1 MFHRVANRL
10 HDRIGLLVTG
20 AAALILLLVGLSWTV
35 TTRGAI
41 QEEINAAT
49 RVAEQWMKVLVDE
62 AEARGDTAQLT
73 EQLAAVGRV
82 RANSL
87 EVFDAEG
94 RLRYRSPA
102 STYKAGRDAPAWFAA
117 LVMPHFEPSV
127 RAVDGLRLVLVPD
140 GSRATLDAWDNLV
153 EVGGWAIALLVLL
166 GLAVRHA
173 IDRTLQPLHA
183 LESALEQTADG
194 RFDVRLPHHG
204 LLELDRLADRY
215 NRMADEL
222 DSSLQRNA
230 RLEED
235 QAFNQ
240 ALQARLEEERR
251 QIARELHDEIGQ
263 SVTAVRAMA
272 GAIAQRSGNAPGV
285 HGSAQAILAMTG
297 QMQDGVRHILA
308 RLRRPEPL
316 PRGRLAA
323 ALVEYCDHWTGLYPD
338 IVLEQRISAEPVAL
352 PEEFCLAVLR
362 ILQESLT
369 NVARHAN
376 ATRVE
381 VSAQCDDDEL
391 TLTISDDGQGFGAE
405 AAANRFGLTGMRERV
420 QALRGRLGL
429 EASPDGGAMVT
440 ALLPL
445 PRHRAE
451 PVPPVRAI
459 SHQDNG
465 DRS

>member
-1 MFHRVANRL
+1 MFKRVTNRL
-10 HDRIGLLVTG
+10 HDRIGLLVT
-20 AAALILLLVGLSWTV
+20 AAAGLILLLVGLSWTV
-35 TTRGAI
+35 TTRSAI
-41 QEEINAAT
+41 EEEINAAT
-49 RVAEQWMKVLVDE
+49 RVAEQWMTVLVDE

-73 EQLAAVGRV
+73 DQLAAVGRV

-87 EVFDAEG
+87 EVFDSEG

-102 STYKAGRDAPAWFAA
+102 STYKAGRDAPPWFAA
-117 LVMPHFEPSV
+117 LVSPHFEPSV
-127 RAVDGLRLVLVPD
+127 REVDGLRLVLVPD
-140 GSRATLDAWDNLV
+140 GSRATLDAWDDLV
-153 EVGGWAIALLVLL
+153 QVAGWAIALLVLL

-194 RFDVRLPHHG
+194 RFDVRLPSYG
-204 LLELDRLADRY
+204 LAELDRLADRY

-272 GAIAQRSGNAPGV
+272 GAIAQRSGDVPGV

-323 ALVEYCDHWTGLYPD
+323 ALVEYCDHWASLYPD
-338 IVLEQRISAEPVAL
+338 IVIEQSIGTEPVAL
-352 PEEFCLAVLR
+352 PEDYCLAVLR

-381 VSAQCDDDEL
+381 VAAACDDAQL
-391 TLTISDDGQGFGAE
+391 ILRICDDGEGFSSQ

-420 QALRGRLGL
+420 QALGGKLGL
-429 EASPDGGAMVT
+429 EASPHGGAMVT

-445 PRHRAE
+445 PQAPAMPMPARK
-451 PVPPVRAI
+451 AI
-459 SHQDNG
+459 PHQDNG
-465 DRS
+465 DRP